1 MQTTRS
7 ASLDTRNRH
16 LRLHPDPSRILL
28 TNSSFPSAN
37 PFMLSILG
45 IYPPGGGIPRG
56 HLKPNRSLPATSGAA
71 HD

>member
-45 IYPPGGGIPRG
+45 IYPPGGGYTPRSPETQPIPAS
-56 HLKPNRSLPATSGAA
+56 NFRSRP
-71 HD
+71 